1 MAKKSL
7 NEKIKVIGFWT
18 FGGVFWYLVIAF
30 FLKSKYPI
38 FYFSFNTDTAYDV
51 LKDALTLAAGFLAPV
66 AAFVLFSDW
75 RAQHFQTKIEKDS
88 QLIDD
93 LIFEINSKLN
103 SLQRRVLQDIATS
116 EQRKQFYISNT
127 EITVKMKILNR
138 KAFEFKS
145 QKEYK
150 SESGKSYINK
160 VEEIS
165 KYQEEINIG
174 IRELIMHFV
183 LDKDSQKFHQK
194 HKQLNHY
201 KYDVIYD
208 KLDLIDE
215 DMIHLSFYKAA
226 LQINV

>member
-7 NEKIKVIGFWT
+7 NEKIKLIGFWT

-38 FYFSFNTDTAYDV
+38 FDYNFNADQAYDV
-51 LKDALTLAAGFLAPV
+51 IKDALTLAAAFLAPV

-75 RAQHFQTKIEKDS
+75 RGQHFQTKIEKDS

-103 SLQRRVLQDIATS
+103 SLQRHVLIDVATS
-116 EQRKQFYISNT
+116 EQRKQFYVSNT
-127 EITVKMKILNR
+127 EIYVEMKLLNR
-138 KAFEFKS
+138 KTFEFKS

-165 KYQEEINIG
+165 KYQKVINDG
-174 IRELIMHFV
+174 IRELIMHFD
-183 LDKDSQKFHQK
+183 LDEDSQKFHQT
-194 HKQLNHY
+194 HKLLDHY
-201 KYDVIYD
+201 KNEIIYD
-208 KLDLIDE
+208 TLDLIDE
-215 DMIHLSFYKAA
+215 DMIHLSVYKAA
-226 LQINV
+226 LQIDV